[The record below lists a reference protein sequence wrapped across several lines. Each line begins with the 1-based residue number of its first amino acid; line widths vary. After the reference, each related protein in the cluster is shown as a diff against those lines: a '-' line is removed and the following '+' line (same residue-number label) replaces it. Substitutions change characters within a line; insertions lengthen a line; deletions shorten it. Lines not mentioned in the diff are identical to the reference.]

1 MQLPPMPPK
10 MRAEYNRGR
19 YALRKATGI
28 RLPDKPALADAVRML
43 QITAGGRPSGE
54 PLSGPIPIP
63 EDVREAARQALRE
76 AWEADYGAW
85 WFIGIAR
92 ALQLAYGRGI
102 SREGRRR
109 MKNFLQRSRKRRHKG
124 RGRLAWLVWGGDPAA
139 KWLGVAL

>member
-1 MQLPPMPPK
+1 MKLPAMPPK

-19 YALRKATGI
+19 SALRKATGAS
-28 RLPDKPALADAVRML
+28 LPDKPALADAVRML

-63 EDVREAARQALRE
+63 DDVRDTARRALRE
-76 AWEADYGAW
+76 AWAEDYGAW

-92 ALQLAYGRGI
+92 ALQLAYGRGV

-109 MKNFLQRSRKRRHKG
+109 MKNFLQRSKKRRHKG
-124 RGRLAWLVWGGDPAA
+124 RGRLAWLVWGGDAA
-139 KWLGVAL
+139 ARWLNVKL